1 MLHEAQQHRQSSNLA
16 HYAEPLLPLLK
27 ASDTL
32 DVIVNAAT
40 WSWSG
45 LGEMAKPKRSRA
57 CAEEATGAFFAI
69 SIGPDDNDRVSVL
82 VRSDVLNR
90 CP

>member
-32 DVIVNAAT
+32 DVIVNADGSL
-40 WSWSG
+40 WVNR
-45 LGEMAKPKRSRA
+45 LGRGFAREGVFAP
-57 CAEEATGAFFAI
+57 TQQLPFGASIPSCRYI
-69 SIGPDDNDRVSVL
+69 SFRDPGRHRDRRPDD
-82 VRSDVLNR
+82 
-90 CP
+90 